1 MIDVCLAGTG
11 GMLPLPDRWLTC
23 FWIEY
28 NGKACLIDC
37 GEGTQITLA
46 KNGCKLSRLDALF
59 ITHVHADHISGLSGL
74 LLSLGNC
81 GKTGTLKIYG
91 HTGIT
96 DIIDKLCCI
105 CPVLPFELEIHELS
119 LKNISEVKWN
129 DIDVRSLPMR
139 HKTDCL
145 GYSFTLNRKPVF
157 NPEKAK
163 NLGVDLKYWK
173 KLHSGKS
180 VELNGNIITPD
191 MVTDE
196 KRMPIKI
203 TYMTDSV
210 FFRDMISF
218 AENSDLLVC
227 EGMYGDDEYIEKM
240 REKGHMVF
248 SQSAEIA
255 LKSGSERLWLTH
267 YSPALV
273 NPSEY
278 AESIRKI
285 FGNTTISHDGERMTL
300 K

>member
-1 MIDVCLAGTG
+1 
-11 GMLPLPDRWLTC
+11 
-23 FWIEY
+23 
-28 NGKACLIDC
+28 
-37 GEGTQITLA
+37 
-46 KNGCKLSRLDALF
+46 
-59 ITHVHADHISGLSGL
+59 
-74 LLSLGNC
+74 
-81 GKTGTLKIYG
+81 
-91 HTGIT
+91 
-96 DIIDKLCCI
+96 
-105 CPVLPFELEIHELS
+105 
-119 LKNISEVKWN
+119 
-129 DIDVRSLPMR
+129 MR

-173 KLHSGKS
+173 MLHSGKS

-196 KRMPIKI
+196 KRKPIKI

-248 SQSAEIA
+248 SQSAEVA

-285 FGNTTISHDGERMTL
+285 FGNTTISHDGERITL